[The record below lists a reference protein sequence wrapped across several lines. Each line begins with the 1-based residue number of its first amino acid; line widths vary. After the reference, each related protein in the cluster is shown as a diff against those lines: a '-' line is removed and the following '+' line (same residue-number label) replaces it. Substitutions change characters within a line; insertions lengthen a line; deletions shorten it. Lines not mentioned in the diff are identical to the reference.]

1 MVQREVADRIGG
13 KPGSKDYGTL
23 AIFVA
28 LRADVQRLLE
38 LPPGAFRPMPKVH
51 STVLRLEFRD
61 PKVSIADEAIFER
74 MVRTIFTQRRKTV
87 ANALKPFAEERG
99 GDARAA
105 LARAGL
111 DGMRR
116 PEQLQLTELAQLAD
130 VLASGM

>member
-1 MVQREVADRIGG
+1 
-13 KPGSKDYGTL
+13 
-23 AIFVA
+23 
-28 LRADVQRLLE
+28 
-38 LPPGAFRPMPKVH
+38 
-51 STVLRLEFRD
+51 LRLEFRD
-61 PKVSIADEAIFER
+61 PKVSIADEAVFER

-99 GDARAA
+99 RDARAA

-130 VLASGM
+130 VLTSGL